1 MLFCCSPA
9 VRFTNPLH
17 PGFVRNR
24 LPPSSFFLSAQTVP
38 DTYPPHPPA
47 GNAGRVFR
55 RAFLFWVLLL
65 GRSGYGGQGF
75 ALAHAM
81 GAVLHFPGKRT
92 VAEFFFPVNRFC
104 RAQHGS
110 AMRFS
115 VRTCTRLRP
124 RFCGTP
130 PCISYSCPQNTPSRP
145 PPSAPR
151 NRGTADTA
159 TGSYGSAQRSCT
171 PTPPGTRRSP

>member
-24 LPPSSFFLSAQTVP
+24 LTPSSFFLSAQTVP
-38 DTYPPHPPA
+38 DTYPPTRRQGMRAAFSAVHFSFGYCFWA
-47 GNAGRVFR
+47 EWVR
-55 RAFLFWVLLL
+55 RAGFCPRSRH
-65 GRSGYGGQGF
+65 GRRPP
-75 ALAHAM
+75 
-81 GAVLHFPGKRT
+81 FPRKTHSRRIL
-92 VAEFFFPVNRFC
+92 FPVNRFC

>member
-17 PGFVRNR
+17 TGFVRNR
-24 LPPSSFFLSAQTVP
+24 LTPSSFFLSAQTVP
-38 DTYPPHPPA
+38 DTSPHPPA

-65 GRSGYGGQGF
+65 GRSGYGGQDF

-81 GAVLHFPGKRT
+81 GAVPHFPGKRT
-92 VAEFFFPVNRFC
+92 VAEFFFPANRFC

-145 PPSAPR
+145 PPSAPK

-159 TGSYGSAQRSCT
+159 TGSYESAQRSCT